1 MKLPKTTLILVL
13 LSLGLGG
20 FIYFH
25 EIKGASQREEMKEN
39 KPQIF
44 SFRADDVQLLSIKM
58 QNHPLILEHRN
69 PSERPQWLIKSPI
82 LELANDGI
90 VSYLMDLLV
99 QGKIE
104 RILSIP
110 ANQLSEF
117 NLDRPQAIIDIKLKN
132 QQTHQLILGKPDFS
146 GNFVYAEVDPN
157 LSKSGNIS
165 SNINVLLVSKDF
177 INAVNRQLS
186 EWKQN
191 GKNDQEV
198 PLPTLPSTFLPTPQ
212 EKK

>member
-25 EIKGASQREEMKEN
+25 EIKGVNQREAIKEN

-44 SFRADDVQLLSIKM
+44 SFTADDVQLLSIKT
-58 QNHPLILEHRN
+58 QNPPLILEHRN

-110 ANQLSEF
+110 AHQLSEF
-117 NLDRPQAIIDIKLKN
+117 NLDRPQATIDIKLKN
-132 QQTHQLILGKPDFS
+132 QQTHQLILGKLDFS

-157 LSKSGNIS
+157 LSKSGNI
-165 SNINVLLVSKDF
+165 NVLLVSKDF
-177 INAVNRQLS
+177 TNAVNRQLS
-186 EWKQN
+186 EWRQS
-191 GKNDQEV
+191 GKNEQEV
-198 PLPTLPSTFLPTPQ
+198 PLPTLPSTFLPTPE